1 MCIMKK
7 SIIIIVVVVLVALAA
22 WFFIY
27 KKQAKIEEP
36 KLDVESGSLGSA
48 LSGGVGDVQPLD
60 KIPNVNPFNSV
71 ETNPY
76 KQGYTNPFGN

>member
-1 MCIMKK
+1 MKK
-7 SIIIIVVVVLVALAA
+7 PIIIVLGLVLIVLAA
-22 WFFIY
+22 WFIIN
-27 KKQAKIEEP
+27 KKQTKTEVP
-36 KLDVESGSLGSA
+36 NTDNSLGGA
-48 LSGGVGDVQPLD
+48 LSGGVGDVQPLE

>member
-1 MCIMKK
+1 M
-7 SIIIIVVVVLVALAA
+7 VVVLVALAA
-22 WFFIY
+22 WFFIF
-27 KKQAKIEEP
+27 KKQAKNEP
-36 KLDVESGSLGSA
+36 RVDEGAASLGGA
-48 LSGGVGDVQPLD
+48 LSGGAGDQSLE